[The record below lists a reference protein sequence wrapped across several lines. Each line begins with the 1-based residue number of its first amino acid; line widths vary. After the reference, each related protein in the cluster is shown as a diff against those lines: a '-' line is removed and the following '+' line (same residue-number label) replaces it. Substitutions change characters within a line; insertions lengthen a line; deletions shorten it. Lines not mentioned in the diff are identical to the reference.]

1 MPRAA
6 RLSSAFALGV
16 LALLAGALL
25 GELSQRFPAG
35 SVEALALMALGTELV
50 LGLAASGGALLSPEP
65 FAARLGLGAGRLP
78 ARSLALLIVGMLA
91 LSHGLDGILALSG
104 LREQSSLGEVAERLA
119 GARGGAL
126 WIAMIGLAI
135 APSLGEE
142 LLCRGFLQRGLRQRL
157 GAPAAIAI
165 SALVFGALHLDPVH
179 SVFAAALGLYLGL
192 AAEWAGSTR
201 ASIGC
206 HLVNNLTAVGAMAAF
221 GSEQPLPTISI
232 PLALIVCAGCLWRVR
247 RDGRRSDAVTRE

>member
-1 MPRAA
+1 
-6 RLSSAFALGV
+6 
-16 LALLAGALL
+16 
-25 GELSQRFPAG
+25 
-35 SVEALALMALGTELV
+35 
-50 LGLAASGGALLSPEP
+50 
-65 FAARLGLGAGRLP
+65 
-78 ARSLALLIVGMLA
+78 
-91 LSHGLDGILALSG
+91 
-104 LREQSSLGEVAERLA
+104 
-119 GARGGAL
+119 
-126 WIAMIGLAI
+126 
-135 APSLGEE
+135 
-142 LLCRGFLQRGLRQRL
+142 
-157 GAPAAIAI
+157 
-165 SALVFGALHLDPVH
+165 VH